1 MPRYAALVD
10 VAIHLPEQVLD
21 NEHLEQIYPGWS
33 GERFVSK
40 TGIYERR
47 IAGEGE
53 YTSTLAVKAG
63 EALFASGAVRA
74 EDVDFLILCTQ
85 TPDHLIPTT
94 ACLVQTQLGLSTSA
108 GAIDLSLGC
117 SGYPYALG
125 VAKGLIESGQA
136 ETVLLLTSDTY
147 SRVIHPL
154 DRSVRTIF
162 GDGAAASLIRAV
174 DADRPPVGP
183 FVYGTDGSGA
193 EHIMLPAGGVREPR
207 SAETSKEIPGEN
219 GSIRSRE
226 TLHMN
231 GRRVLNFGVKIVPEL
246 VQQLCQKAGTTLDDY
261 DLFILHQANE
271 YMLRQIQTAC
281 GIPEDR
287 LPITMQNCANTVS
300 STIPLA
306 LQSCLDDGRL
316 KPGMRLMLVG
326 FGAGLSWGAV
336 DVLWRG

>member
-1 MPRYAALVD
+1 V
-10 VAIHLPEQVLD
+10 EQ
-21 NEHLEQIYPGWS
+21 
-33 GERFVSK
+33 
-40 TGIYERR
+40 
-47 IAGEGE
+47 
-53 YTSTLAVKAG
+53 
-63 EALFASGAVRA
+63 
-74 EDVDFLILCTQ
+74 
-85 TPDHLIPTT
+85 
-94 ACLVQTQLGLSTSA
+94 
-108 GAIDLSLGC
+108 DL
-117 SGYPYALG
+117 
-125 VAKGLIESGQA
+125 
-136 ETVLLLTSDTY
+136 
-147 SRVIHPL
+147 
-154 DRSVRTIF
+154 
-162 GDGAAASLIRAV
+162 
-174 DADRPPVGP
+174 PPVGP

-193 EHIMLPAGGVREPR
+193 EHIILPAGGVREPR
-207 SAETSKEIPGEN
+207 TPETAIEIQGEH

-246 VQQLCQKAGTTLDDY
+246 VSQLCEKAGTTLDDY

-306 LQSCLDDGRL
+306 IQTCLDDARL

-336 DVLWRG
+336 DVVWRG